1 MADIVKSAAELLEN
15 KQDIVLATIVNQQGS
30 SPRTAG
36 TRMLI
41 TRDQKIIG
49 TIGGGLL
56 EARVMAAGEE
66 ILTGAPPRLMAFNLN
81 NRDAAVMG
89 MVCGGK
95 VNVLLDPLRSTEEN
109 AALFKSWREA
119 LAGGENSFFLSVISA
134 TGEVVHGIEHC
145 LVRADGQLQ
154 GRCPLSPGALD
165 ALIQG
170 RKRSAAGRVVNSVE
184 DFLVVMETTCKPKR
198 VYLFGAGHV
207 AQPTAH
213 LASLVGFEVSVLDDR
228 EAFAHTERFP
238 SADDLHILPDYD
250 GALAELSVDADAY
263 IVIVTRGHL
272 HDQEV
277 LAWALKTP
285 AAYIG
290 MIGSRSKRDHIYD
303 NLLAEGFAAPD
314 LKRVHSPIGLKIGA
328 ETPEEIGVS
337 IVAEMI
343 RFRAE
348 AAGSEA
354 HR

>member
-1 MADIVKSAAELLEN
+1 MADIVKSAAELLEG
-15 KQDIVLATIVNQQGS
+15 KQDVVLATIVNQQGS

-49 TIGGGLL
+49 TIGGGIL
-56 EARVMAAGEE
+56 EARVMAAGED
-66 ILTGAPPRLMAFNLN
+66 ILNGAPPRFMGFNLN
-81 NRDAAVMG
+81 NQDAAVMG
-89 MVCGGK
+89 MVCGGN
-95 VNVLLDPLRSTEEN
+95 VNVLVDPLRSTEEN
-109 AALFKSWREA
+109 TALFKSWQQA
-119 LAGGENSFFLSVISA
+119 LASGENCFFLSVIAA
-134 TGEVVHGIEHC
+134 TGETVHDIAHC
-145 LVRADGQLQ
+145 LVRANGQRQ
-154 GRCPLSPGALD
+154 GHCPLSSGALD
-165 ALIQG
+165 ALIQAG
-170 RKRSAAGRVVNSVE
+170 KRSTASQVVKSME
-184 DFLVVMETTCKPKR
+184 DFLVVMETSCKPKR

-213 LASLVGFEVSVLDDR
+213 LASLVGFQVSVLDDR
-228 EAFAHTERFP
+228 EVFAHADRFP

-250 GALAELSVDADAY
+250 GALAELSVDGDAY

-277 LAWALKTP
+277 LGWALKTP

-303 NLLAEGFAAPD
+303 NLLAAGFTASD
-314 LKRVHSPIGLKIGA
+314 LTRVHSPIGLKIGA

-348 AAGSEA
+348 AAKSEI
-354 HR
+354 HG